1 MANKHARGKCGAYNF
16 APTVRAQFLRA
27 IEIYKKRTGKS
38 FADVLADV
46 LERDPLGTSNAIA
59 KFTVRESKVD
69 ASGSVELE
77 VRGSPAPNRTFAEI
91 LAERPIEQLQDT
103 SEHSPVLPALVGP
116 EETCVLNHQADG
128 ESS

>member
-1 MANKHARGKCGAYNF
+1 VIHW
-16 APTVRAQFLRA
+16 
-27 IEIYKKRTGKS
+27 
-38 FADVLADV
+38 
-46 LERDPLGTSNAIA
+46 GTLNAIA

-116 EETCVLNHQADG
+116 EETCGTNQR
-128 ESS
+128 